1 LQPSIQKEFLT
12 LDLGTTK
19 FCIGYL
25 AIPEDWQNESA
36 ICHFQFAPS
45 AGFKKGMLV
54 EFAEAKQKL
63 APLIQQAETRLGRAI
78 DSVVLGIS
86 GSHLSSRIVTIQE
99 NLAGAKIDATVLAKM
114 RTKAERRPSLNKDII
129 HVIPIY
135 YQIDQRPS
143 GDSPLGLSGEQ
154 IMGSFLVIEAD
165 SFYLRDIVHL
175 CNEVGLE
182 VSRLYCEAFASSQV
196 ISNVEQKQQGCVI
209 LDIGGGSSDGIVY
222 HLGKPKGIFTAN
234 IGGQHMT
241 GDISIGLNLPWH
253 EAEQVKTFFCLNHLA
268 EKEAVIAVRNI
279 HGESK
284 NITMA
289 QVYPIL
295 VPRLE
300 ELVNQVNSRIH
311 PIKASLKGG
320 ILLTGGGSRLEGIC
334 EIFTRLSGLETRTY
348 QPQFPKLDAKKSL
361 LIPNQDYSG
370 VYATSLGMLALETE
384 MADLQSVQN
393 QGKTKTRYLRRF
405 LNLLKELS

>member
-1 LQPSIQKEFLT
+1 
-12 LDLGTTK
+12 
-19 FCIGYL
+19 
-25 AIPEDWQNESA
+25 
-36 ICHFQFAPS
+36 
-45 AGFKKGMLV
+45 MLV

-63 APLIQQAETRLGRAI
+63 APLLQQAETRLGRAI
-78 DSVVLGIS
+78 DSIVLGIS
-86 GSHLSSRIVTIQE
+86 GSHLSSRIVTVQE
-99 NLAGAKIDATVLAKM
+99 NLAGAKIDTSILAKLKS
-114 RTKAERRPSLNKDII
+114 KAEKRPSLNRDII
-129 HVIPIY
+129 HAIPIY

-154 IMGSFLVIEAD
+154 LKGSFLIIEAD
-165 SFYLRDIVHL
+165 SFYVRDIVHL
-175 CNEVGLE
+175 CNEVGVE

-196 ISNVEQKQQGCVI
+196 IANAEQKQQGCVI

-253 EAEQVKTFFCLNHLA
+253 EAEQVKTFFCLNHLGA
-268 EKEAVIAVRNI
+268 KEGAIGVRNI

-300 ELVNQVNSRIH
+300 ELVNQVNSRIQ
-311 PIKASLKGG
+311 PIKAALKGG

-334 EIFTRLSGLETRTY
+334 DIFTRLSGLETRTY
-348 QPQFPKLDAKKSL
+348 QPQFPKKDAQKSL
-361 LIPNQDYSG
+361 HIPNQEYSG
-370 VYATSLGMLALETE
+370 AYATSLGMLALETE
-384 MADLQSVQN
+384 MADLQSI
-393 QGKTKTRYLRRF
+393 QGNGKAKTRYLRKF